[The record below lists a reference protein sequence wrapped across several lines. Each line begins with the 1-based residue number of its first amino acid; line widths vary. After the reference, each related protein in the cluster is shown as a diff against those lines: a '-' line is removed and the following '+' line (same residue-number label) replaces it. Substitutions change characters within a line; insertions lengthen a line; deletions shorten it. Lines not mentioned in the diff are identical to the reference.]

1 MYFLTDSIHHA
12 RLSGVRLH
20 WNDILEAVQRDDTL
34 ARVPHLKDVLH
45 FGAQFLPHGKTK
57 NKKQKKAQRLLD
69 VLVHHADQRHPADLG
84 GFIPTVVL

>member
-20 WNDILEAVQRDDTL
+20 WNDILEAVQRDDAL

-45 FGAQFLPHGKTK
+45 FGAQFLPHRRKRSSGYEMFY
-57 NKKQKKAQRLLD
+57 
-69 VLVHHADQRHPADLG
+69 LVHRADQRHPADLG
-84 GFIPTVVL
+84 GFIPSVVL